1 MSFPIAVLV
10 SGRGTN
16 LQAILDASASGA
28 LDARVVLVASNR
40 EDVPALERAARA
52 GLPHRTFSARQHG
65 TRSAAHAALGDAV
78 AASGARLVVLAG
90 FDQILAPV
98 FFEKI
103 GDIPV
108 INIHPALLPAFG
120 GKGMIGDRVH
130 EAVLAAKV
138 KETGVTVHRVRAD
151 AVDEGEILVQRRVPV
166 REDDDVASL
175 SARVLAVEHEALVD
189 AIRTFVAAETA
200 ARQAARP

>member
-1 MSFPIAVLV
+1 MTFPLAVLV

-16 LQAILDASASGA
+16 LQAILDACRSGA

-40 EDVPALERAARA
+40 EGVPALDRAERAGVLHRA
-52 GLPHRTFSARQHG
+52 FTGEQLGSRADAHRAI
-65 TRSAAHAALGDAV
+65 GDAV
-78 AASGARLVVLAG
+78 VAAGARLVVLAG
-90 FDQILAPV
+90 FDQILAPA
-98 FFEKI
+98 FFERI
-103 GDIPV
+103 GEMPV

-120 GKGMIGDRVH
+120 GKGMLGDRVH

-151 AVDEGEILVQRRVPV
+151 AVDEGEIVLQRRVPV

-189 AIRTFVAAETA
+189 AIRTFVAAGTA
-200 ARQAARP
+200 AR

>member
-1 MSFPIAVLV
+1 MTLPVAVLV

-16 LQAILDASASGA
+16 LQAILDACASGV
-28 LDARVVLVASNR
+28 LDATVALVASNR
-40 EDVPALERAARA
+40 DGAPALERAARSGVA
-52 GLPHRTFSARQHG
+52 HGSFTAKAYGAR
-65 TRSAAHAALGDAV
+65 SEAHAAIADAV
-78 AASGARLVVLAG
+78 LASGARLVVLAG

-103 GDIPV
+103 GATPV
-108 INIHPALLPAFG
+108 INVHPALLPAFG

-138 KETGVTVHRVRAD
+138 TETGVTVHRVRAD
-151 AVDEGEILVQRRVPV
+151 AVDEGEIVVQRRVPV
-166 REDDDVASL
+166 RDDDDVASL

-189 AIRTFVAAETA
+189 AIRRFATPTA
-200 ARQAARP
+200 ARP

>member
-1 MSFPIAVLV
+1 MSFPLAVLV

-16 LQAILDASASGA
+16 LQAILDACASGA

-40 EDVPALERAARA
+40 DGVPALDRAARA
-52 GLPHRTFSARQHG
+52 GVPHRAFTAQEYG
-65 TRSAAHAALGDAV
+65 TRAAAHAAIADAV
-78 AASGARLVVLAG
+78 VGAGARLVVLAG
-90 FDQILAPV
+90 FDQILAPA
-98 FFEKI
+98 FFERI
-103 GDIPV
+103 AATPV

-120 GKGMIGDRVH
+120 GKGMMGDRVH

-151 AVDEGEILVQRRVPV
+151 AVDEGEVVVQRRVPV

-175 SARVLAVEHEALVD
+175 SARVLAAEHEALVE
-189 AIRTFVAAETA
+189 AIRGLIATGTA
-200 ARQAARP
+200 AR